1 MEESMP
7 QKNGQGAVASHADG
21 VRGAEPS
28 EQAPVV
34 RQSIPPQP
42 MARHQSAMGG
52 APNNQPQAFAHSQA
66 ERLPQTMHR
75 VSFSAIQVDA
85 LAKKQALTE
94 LRANGLQVHNEMQ
107 FAHAARVIRRD
118 DGGLD
123 VEVGG

>member
-1 MEESMP
+1 
-7 QKNGQGAVASHADG
+7 
-21 VRGAEPS
+21 
-28 EQAPVV
+28 
-34 RQSIPPQP
+34 
-42 MARHQSAMGG
+42 
-52 APNNQPQAFAHSQA
+52 
-66 ERLPQTMHR
+66 MHR
-75 VSFSAIQVDA
+75 VSFSGIQVDA

>member
-7 QKNGQGAVASHADG
+7 QKNGQGAAASHTDG
-21 VRGAEPS
+21 IRGAES
-28 EQAPVV
+28 TEQAPVV

-42 MARHQSAMGG
+42 MARHQGTMGG
-52 APNNQPQAFAHSQA
+52 APHNQSQAFAHSQA
-66 ERLPQTMHR
+66 GSLPQTLHR

-94 LRANGLQVHNEMQ
+94 LRASGLQVHNEMQ
-107 FAHAARVIRRD
+107 FAHAARVLRRD

-123 VEVGG
+123 VEVSG

>member
-1 MEESMP
+1 MP
-7 QKNGQGAVASHADG
+7 QTNRPSEVAPHIDG
-21 VRGAEPS
+21 LRGAEPA

-42 MARHQSAMGG
+42 MARHQNTMGG
-52 APNNQPQAFAHSQA
+52 APHNQPQAFSHSQA

-107 FAHAARVIRRD
+107 FAHAARVLRRD

-123 VEVGG
+123 VEVSG